1 MDKIKF
7 ININLLE
14 EAGRESFESKS
25 CFYIIFLSYFLVPNI
40 IFTL

>member
-1 MDKIKF
+1 MDKIKI

-25 CFYIIFLSYFLVPNI
+25 CFYIFY
-40 IFTL
+40 